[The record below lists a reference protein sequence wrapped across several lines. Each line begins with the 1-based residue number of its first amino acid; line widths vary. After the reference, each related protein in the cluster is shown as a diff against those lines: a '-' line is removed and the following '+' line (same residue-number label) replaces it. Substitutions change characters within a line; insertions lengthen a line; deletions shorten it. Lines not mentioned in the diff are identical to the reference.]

1 MKLPFGNKKEKK
13 EEKKQSEYMLALDIG
28 TTYVKAVIFKK
39 SEGKVYVKG
48 YAKVKQQSNA
58 MRGAMIVN
66 IKKVISTC
74 DLAIGE
80 ALSTADKIIGKEKD
94 IKGFET
100 PTPNQVVLGIAGEF
114 VKGVAIMANYEREE
128 PREKITKDEID
139 DVVES
144 VKEQAFEGVIEDISD
159 EIGVDPDNVV
169 EIGSVVN
176 STYIDGIKVDDPE
189 GFTGREVSYR
199 VFTTFAPSI
208 HLDSLKEVVRALN
221 LEISSIEVEPYTIA
235 RALRGARD
243 ENFSGIIIDIGGG
256 TTDVALVDTGG
267 VVGTKMFAYGG
278 DVFTKRLET
287 DFNKEYRDAEEMK
300 MDYSDLKLSDKQA
313 KDIKKSFWKDIPV
326 WVEGVELALGDFEDV
341 EKYPSDIYL
350 CGGGSSL
357 PDIKEGL
364 IEHPWLNV
372 LAFDRFPKTSFIF
385 PNQLEGLVDN
395 TKKMIDP
402 SDIAPAALA
411 LSTLE

>member
-1 MKLPFGNKKEKK
+1 
-13 EEKKQSEYMLALDIG
+13 
-28 TTYVKAVIFKK
+28 
-39 SEGKVYVKG
+39 
-48 YAKVKQQSNA
+48 
-58 MRGAMIVN
+58 
-66 IKKVISTC
+66 
-74 DLAIGE
+74 
-80 ALSTADKIIGKEKD
+80 
-94 IKGFET
+94 
-100 PTPNQVVLGIAGEF
+100 
-114 VKGVAIMANYEREE
+114 
-128 PREKITKDEID
+128 
-139 DVVES
+139 
-144 VKEQAFEGVIEDISD
+144 
-159 EIGVDPDNVV
+159 
-169 EIGSVVN
+169 
-176 STYIDGIKVDDPE
+176 
-189 GFTGREVSYR
+189 VSYR